1 MIEAFLFPVFRS
13 ATPLMLAAMGG
24 VWCERSGVTQIA
36 LEGIMLIGAFFG
48 AVAAYST
55 GSAWLGFAGGMLAG
69 MIFSS
74 IYGVM
79 VLHARA
85 NQIVA
90 GMAMNFLAMGVPPV
104 LSAFW
109 YGSAG
114 STPMLPESA
123 RFEWFPIFFAL
134 ASVVVSAVLYSKSR
148 FGLRMR
154 FAGEH
159 PKALATAGVSVLV
172 KRWQGV
178 LISGA
183 LAAAAGAALSLCL
196 ASSYSRGMSAGR
208 GFIALAAVI
217 LGKWKPI
224 PTALACLLFGV
235 AEAAQIRLQGV
246 VLWGTEAVPVQFI
259 QMLPYIVTLVV
270 LAGFVGRAKAP
281 EALGHME

>member
-24 VWCERSGVTQIA
+24 LWCERSGVTQIA
-36 LEGIMLIGAFFG
+36 LEGFMLIGAFFG
-48 AVAAYST
+48 AVVALGT
-55 GSAWLGFAGGMLAG
+55 GSAWLGFAGGIAAG
-69 MIFSS
+69 MLFSM

-90 GMAMNFLAMGVPPV
+90 GMAMNFLAMGIPPV

-109 YGSAG
+109 YGSGG

-123 RFEWFPIFFAL
+123 RFEWFPIYFAL
-134 ASVVVSAVLYSKSR
+134 AVVVVSALLYSKSR

-159 PKALATAGVSVLV
+159 PKALATSGVSVLL

-183 LAAAAGAALSLCL
+183 CAAAAGAALSLCL

-208 GFIALAAVI
+208 GYIALAAVI
-217 LGKWKPI
+217 LGKWRPV

-246 VLWGTEAVPVQFI
+246 ILWGSEAVPVQFI

-270 LAGFVGRAKAP
+270 LAGFVGRARAP
-281 EALGHME
+281 EFLGQVE